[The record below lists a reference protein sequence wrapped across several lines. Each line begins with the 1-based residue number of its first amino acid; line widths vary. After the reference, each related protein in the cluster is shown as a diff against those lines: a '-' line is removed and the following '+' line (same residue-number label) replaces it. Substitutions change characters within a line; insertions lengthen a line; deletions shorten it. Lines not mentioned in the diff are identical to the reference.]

1 MTGFTTR
8 GEEEEGILDTI
19 KSWNRPTIEASAASS
34 GGKCKFQINAFPQTL
49 CPNYDFP
56 CMSDTTSDVSPP
68 GPWDA
73 FTITDGRIV
82 TGANP
87 ASAHVTAEAA
97 VKAFNTL

>member
-1 MTGFTTR
+1 MKLR
-8 GEEEEGILDTI
+8 QPLLLV
-19 KSWNRPTIEASAASS
+19 N
-34 GGKCKFQINAFPQTL
+34 QLTL
-49 CPNYDFP
+49 IA
-56 CMSDTTSDVSPP
+56 DVSPA

-97 VKAFNTL
+97 VMAFGYLEPDYLG

>member
-1 MTGFTTR
+1 MMSIQAYRNVSILRSFFVLSNSMT
-8 GEEEEGILDTI
+8 
-19 KSWNRPTIEASAASS
+19 
-34 GGKCKFQINAFPQTL
+34 
-49 CPNYDFP
+49 
-56 CMSDTTSDVSPP
+56 DVSPP

-97 VKAFNTL
+97 VKTFNAL

>member
-1 MTGFTTR
+1 MLF
-8 GEEEEGILDTI
+8 
-19 KSWNRPTIEASAASS
+19 A
-34 GGKCKFQINAFPQTL
+34 
-49 CPNYDFP
+49 
-56 CMSDTTSDVSPP
+56 DVSPA

-97 VKAFNTL
+97 VKAFNNLWVIFLVNVL